1 MPSVR
6 RYPIVSGMALT
17 EPYASKSEE
26 MICERSDDTVSGF
39 TAEVAA
45 GSATAEVV
53 AGSAA
58 AACSEIGAGAGAA
71 GFEPQPQRDHP
82 LDWPA
87 FAVSAAA
94 ATSGADC
101 GGGAAA
107 SGWAGVAAEAEVS
120 GAGASGFL
128 EPQREMARL
137 LEGIWPSRM
146 GPAAALVLS
155 RVSGEARLAPVRRT
169 FPLVIRLV
177 A

>member
-1 MPSVR
+1 M
-6 RYPIVSGMALT
+6 
-17 EPYASKSEE
+17 
-26 MICERSDDTVSGF
+26 SGF

-58 AACSEIGAGAGAA
+58 AACSVIGAGAGAA
-71 GFEPQPQRDHP
+71 GFEPMPQRDHP

-101 GGGAAA
+101 AGGAAE
-107 SGWAGVAAEAEVS
+107 VEVEAEAEAS
-120 GAGASGFL
+120 GAAASGFL
-128 EPQREMARL
+128 EPEPQREMVRL

-146 GPAAALVLS
+146 GAAAALVLS
-155 RVSGEARLAPVRRT
+155 REAGEARVAPERRALA
-169 FPLVIRLV
+169 LANRLV